1 MNAIFHI
8 EPRGNG
14 VLCERWLPLATS
26 LAAGALALAACS
38 SGTSSSSGAGSK
50 PSPGSGSN
58 PSASVPAAATELVN
72 KWTMAQD
79 TWSGPPSAPKPLKGI
94 TIGLLPCG
102 LALQGCSEQT
112 DGAKEAAAALG
123 WRTVVVDGQLDTQK
137 TQQAFDTLIN
147 QHVNAIFVAS
157 IASSSI
163 SAQIARAKA
172 AGIPV
177 ISGFSSDPRPYGGS
191 YRLGID
197 DELTGEVDAAYVL
210 QQGCGGGIIE
220 FTSEENPQILARSKG
235 FEKFIKENGGDC
247 KIVKRESI
255 PFSAIGQQEQQIFTP
270 LLQQNPK
277 TTWIF
282 AGFDAMLRPLIQAA
296 QNVGNTNLKGL
307 ASDGDVP
314 SLDYIRSG
322 TVQVATIG
330 YPLSWTG
337 WGAVDDINRVLQK
350 KPAVEEGIKFRLL
363 TKSSLPPKGK
373 PYDGDLDYRAKYK
386 SLWGLG

>member
-1 MNAIFHI
+1 MNAISYSKPH
-8 EPRGNG
+8 GNRRPC
-14 VLCERWLPLATS
+14 VQRWLTLATS
-26 LAAGALALAACS
+26 LVAGALAVAACS
-38 SGTSSSSGAGSK
+38 SGGTSSSS
-50 PSPGSGSN
+50 GSGSN

-72 KWTMAQD
+72 KWSAAQD
-79 TWSGPPSAPKPLKGI
+79 TWSGPTSAPKPLKGI

-102 LALQGCSEQT
+102 LALQGCTEQT
-112 DGAKEAAAALG
+112 DGAKEAASALG
-123 WRTVVVDGQLDTQK
+123 WKSVVVDGQLDSQK

-147 QHVNAIFVAS
+147 QHVDAIFVAS

-172 AGIPV
+172 TGIPV

-220 FTSEENPQILARSKG
+220 FTSEENPQILARSVG

-247 KIVKRESI
+247 KIIKRESI

-277 TTWIF
+277 TSWLF

-322 TVQVATIG
+322 TIQVATIG
-330 YPLSWTG
+330 YPLSWVG
-337 WGAVDDINRVLQK
+337 WGAVDDFNRVLQK
-350 KPAVEEGIKFRLL
+350 KPAVDEGINFRLL
-363 TKSSLPPKGK
+363 TKTSLPPKGK